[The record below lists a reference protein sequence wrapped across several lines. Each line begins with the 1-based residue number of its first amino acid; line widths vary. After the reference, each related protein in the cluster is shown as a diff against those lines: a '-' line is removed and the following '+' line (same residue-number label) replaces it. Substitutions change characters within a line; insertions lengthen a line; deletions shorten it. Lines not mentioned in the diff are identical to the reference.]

1 MEEVINMPVEINDR
15 PTDKVREQ
23 VIDQLI
29 MNYSHGEISHQA
41 FERRLDEAMAT
52 EDNEILIALT
62 ADLPLNID
70 NTYQQN
76 KAKDLG
82 ARYIPGET
90 DDVDTM
96 VSIFSGHDRK
106 GPWKLPKEIRSF
118 SVFSGSDLDLSEAI
132 FCQQTVHIKMFSLF
146 AGDNI
151 YVPENVNVVVKAF
164 GIFGGVDNKTSTT
177 MSHDAPTIVIEGLA
191 IFSGIDIKVKKTLK
205 EKFVEFADNLKKMF
219 V

>member
-1 MEEVINMPVEINDR
+1 MPVEINDR
-15 PTDKVREQ
+15 PTEKVREQ

-52 EDNEILIALT
+52 EDNEELIALV
-62 ADLPLNID
+62 ADLPLTTD
-70 NTYQQN
+70 NEYQQN

-82 ARYIPGET
+82 ASYVPGET
-90 DDVDTM
+90 EDVDTM
-96 VSIFSGHDRK
+96 VSIFGGHDRK
-106 GPWKLPKEIRSF
+106 GRWKLPKEIRSF
-118 SVFSGSDLDLSEAI
+118 SVFSGSDIDLSEAI
-132 FCQQTVHIKMFSLF
+132 FCQKTVHIKMFSLF
-146 AGDNI
+146 SGDNI
-151 YVPENVNVVVKAF
+151 YLPENVNVVVKGF
-164 GIFGGVDNKTSTT
+164 GIFGGVDNKTLSTINQ
-177 MSHDAPTIVIEGLA
+177 DAPTVVIEGLA